1 MLAAQVNA
9 RKHDKL
15 RIILGFDWSWGLGL
29 CEALLCWVLIA
40 AAAAGRVFG
49 LIWTEYPPPFFACW
63 RELWVPIALC
73 SDRSS
78 DGCSPHCY
86 RIWCFWW
93 ASVQGVRVYRGRF
106 CDVSLRLRS
115 MFAHRCIAVCSVV
128 GCCTCYAGMWVS
140 CL

>member
-9 RKHDKL
+9 RKHEKL
-15 RIILGFDWSWGLGL
+15 RMILGFDWSWGLCL

-49 LIWTEYPPPFFACW
+49 RFWTEDPPPPFACW
-63 RELWVPIALC
+63 RELRVPIALC

-78 DGCSPHCY
+78 DGCSPRCN
-86 RIWCFWW
+86 RVWCLCWT
-93 ASVQGVRVYRGRF
+93 SVHDERVCRGRF
-106 CDVSLRLRS
+106 GDVSLRLRS
-115 MFAHRCIAVCSVV
+115 MFAHRCIVVCSVV
-128 GCCTCYAGMWVS
+128 GCCTWYAGMWVS